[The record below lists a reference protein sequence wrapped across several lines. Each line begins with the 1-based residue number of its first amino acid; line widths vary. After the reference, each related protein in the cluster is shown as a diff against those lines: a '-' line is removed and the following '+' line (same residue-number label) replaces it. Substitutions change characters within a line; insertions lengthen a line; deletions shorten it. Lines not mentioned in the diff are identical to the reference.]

1 MERDSVINEGR
12 VMAEIDEILEDMSEL
27 QQYIVLLLSSN
38 NKESIKG
45 NTWFQKELFLI
56 AKNITEIEEEAS
68 FISDFYGPF
77 SENAKEQLSELELDE
92 IVGKDGNKM
101 FLSKLGF
108 QVAQK
113 IEQKTPKQRLEMIS
127 DFKNLLNDL
136 NEDEVLTIIYFTFP
150 EFTEES
156 LVLDRINKNRKS
168 VALKLYKKE
177 KISVQRAAE
186 IAGEPLEKFVRD
198 IEK

>member
-1 MERDSVINEGR
+1 
-12 VMAEIDEILEDMSEL
+12 MAEVDEILEDMSEL
-27 QQYIVLLLSSN
+27 QKYIVLLLSSN

-56 AKNITEIEEEAS
+56 AKNIQEVDEEAS

-77 SENAKEQLSELELDE
+77 SENAKEQLDELELDE
-92 IVGKDGNKM
+92 MVFKDGNRM
-101 FLSKLGF
+101 FLSKLGS

-113 IEQKTPKQRLEMIS
+113 IEQNIPKQRLEMIS
-127 DFKNLLNDL
+127 EFKRLLNDL
-136 NEDEVLTIIYFTFP
+136 TDEEVLTFVYFTFP

-156 LVLDRINKNRKS
+156 LVLEKIMKNRKS

-177 KISVQRAAE
+177 KISAQRAAE
-186 IAGEPLEKFVRD
+186 ISGEPLERFIRD
-198 IEK
+198 AEK